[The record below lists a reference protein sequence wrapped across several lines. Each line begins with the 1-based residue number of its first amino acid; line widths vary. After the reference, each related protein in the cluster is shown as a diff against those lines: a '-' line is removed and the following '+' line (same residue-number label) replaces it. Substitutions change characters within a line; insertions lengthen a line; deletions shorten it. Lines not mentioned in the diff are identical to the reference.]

1 MKTKRINGLDL
12 AIGAS
17 IPLMLFFG
25 FFLEIGMANESFSRD
40 RFTWLFDGSVAVFLF
55 YAGLTA
61 GFSASLPSNL
71 RSVRRYLVRRGVL
84 FLFVGLLLSFLW
96 PSNLFTTL
104 GLVSLLGAVLI
115 LLQTSLLR
123 TVIVLF
129 FLASLYTYTFVQTS
143 TDLAVLRLSK
153 PEQVVQN
160 ILYEGYYAFLP
171 WVVFFLSGMSF
182 SRNPILHG
190 TKHVPALALG
200 GASIVAGLMVELL
213 FSEGFFQTATKA
225 VSPCP
230 ELSFASLLLPS
241 FILVFI
247 GIGIVSARLALA
259 RNTASSTSLV
269 SRCFQFIA
277 KTKYSLLLLQASAG
291 ILASLRLGAGESY
304 AWTTLAVFTLVVL
317 GISAGFLFLW
327 VKRFGSGPVEQVLRA
342 MVTKK

>member
-12 AIGAS
+12 AIGVS

-25 FFLEIGMANESFSRD
+25 FFLEIGMANDSFSRD

-71 RSVRRYLVRRGVL
+71 RSVRRYLVRRGL
-84 FLFVGLLLSFLW
+84 LFVALGLLLSFFW

-104 GLVSLLGAVLI
+104 GLVSLVGAVLI

-123 TVIVLF
+123 AAIVLF

-143 TDLAVLRLSK
+143 TELCVLHISR
-153 PEQVVQN
+153 PEQCLTN
-160 ILYEGYYAFLP
+160 ILYQGYYAFLP
-171 WVVFFLSGMSF
+171 WVVFFLAGMSF

-190 TKHVPALALG
+190 TKHLPAMALA
-200 GASIVAGLMVELL
+200 AISIIAGLMVELL
-213 FSEGFFQTATKA
+213 FSKGFFQTATKA
-225 VSPCP
+225 VSPWP
-230 ELSFASLLLPS
+230 DMSLGSLLLPS
-241 FILVFI
+241 FVLVFI
-247 GIGIVSARLALA
+247 GIAILSARLALA
-259 RNTASSTSLV
+259 RNTGASTSLV
-269 SRCFQFIA
+269 SRGFQFIA
-277 KTKYSLLLLQASAG
+277 KTKYSLLLMQASAG
-291 ILASLRLGAGESY
+291 ILADLRLQAGESY
-304 AWTTLAVFTLVVL
+304 AWSTLAVFTLVVL
-317 GISAGFLFLW
+317 AISIGFLFLW